1 MLRVTYFLRDEEAAT
16 TVEYAVML
24 ALVLGVLIG
33 AIAAFG
39 RQTGGMWGGI
49 QSDLQTVGF
58 IK

>member
-1 MLRVTYFLRDEEAAT
+1 MLRVTYFLRDEDAAT

-33 AIAAFG
+33 AIGAFG
-39 RQTGGMWGGI
+39 RQAGGMWGGI
-49 QSDLQTVGF
+49 ESDLQTVGF